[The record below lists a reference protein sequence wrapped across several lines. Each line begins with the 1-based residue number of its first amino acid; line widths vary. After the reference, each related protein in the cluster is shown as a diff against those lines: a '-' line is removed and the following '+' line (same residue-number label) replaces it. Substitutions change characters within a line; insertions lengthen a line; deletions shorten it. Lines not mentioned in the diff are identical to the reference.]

1 MSPASSDQGDSP
13 ASEAASATIRLPR
26 EAGTET
32 TIRLPREAT
41 AAAGVRVPHEAAG
54 SGRRMGGEAAAAAT
68 AVRLPEELDYRL
80 RGIGAEPPDGVP
92 VPLAQ
97 PDRHQ
102 RRRGAFLVKAAVF
115 VALAAL
121 AVLLL
126 QAFVIQ
132 PYAVP
137 GNAMSPTLRA
147 GDRILVVKAG
157 LLAGGVH
164 SGEIVVLRPPQ
175 SLPCT
180 VTGATGG
187 DLVLRVVA
195 LPGETIWSVGQTIF
209 VDGRPLSERGWYNPG
224 FGQVGSTPV
233 RSTTLA
239 SDQLFVMADNRSDG
253 CDSRDFGPISKSSIV
268 GEGIALVGR
277 DGHLAFGKL

>member
-1 MSPASSDQGDSP
+1 MSPSSSDNGDTA
-13 ASEAASATIRLPR
+13 ASEAAETTIRLPR
-26 EAGTET
+26 GAATET

-41 AAAGVRVPHEAAG
+41 AAAATALPQEAAG
-54 SGRRMGGEAAAAAT
+54 ARHRRGGEAAAAT

-80 RGIGAEPPDGVP
+80 RGIGAEPPDQVP
-92 VPLAQ
+92 VTLAQ

-102 RRRGAFLVKAAVF
+102 RRRGALLVKAAVF

-132 PYAVP
+132 PFAVP
-137 GNAMSPTLRA
+137 GNAMSPTLQA

-157 LLAGGVH
+157 LLEGSVH

-195 LPGETIWSVGQTIF
+195 LPGDTIWSVGQTIF
-209 VDGRPLSERGWYNPG
+209 VDGRPLSERGWYNPR

-239 SDQLFVMADNRSDG
+239 SDQVFVLADNRSDG

-268 GEGIALVGR
+268 GEGVAIVGR
-277 DGHLAFGKL
+277 DGHVAFGKL